1 MIFALLLSLAL
12 IVLIWFGM
20 RQQETLT
27 PEQRTP
33 FSLRRIA
40 LAVGEVCRNRCTLGY
55 TIAAGLVFGAFLGY
69 LNSAQQIFQSQ
80 FDVGTRFPLY
90 FAALALSLGCS
101 SIVNA
106 RFVMRYGM
114 RLLSWHAL
122 RALTIVSAGFFVF
135 AWTMQGNPPLWTLMT
150 WGPIAFFCLGLVFG
164 NFNAMAMEP
173 LGHIAGVGAAVIGSL
188 ATMISLL
195 LGLVIGQSYD
205 GTVLPLVGG
214 FAILGL
220 FSVAVM
226 YVTERGVPKL

>member
-1 MIFALLLSLAL
+1 M
-12 IVLIWFGM
+12 
-20 RQQETLT
+20 
-27 PEQRTP
+27 
-33 FSLRRIA
+33 
-40 LAVGEVCRNRCTLGY
+40 
-55 TIAAGLVFGAFLGY
+55 VFGAFLGY